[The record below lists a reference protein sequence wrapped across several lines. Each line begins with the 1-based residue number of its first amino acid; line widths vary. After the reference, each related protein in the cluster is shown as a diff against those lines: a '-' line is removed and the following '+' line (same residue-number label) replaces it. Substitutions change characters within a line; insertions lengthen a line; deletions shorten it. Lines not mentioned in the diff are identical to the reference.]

1 MRITGG
7 EFGGRNL
14 KVPKSD
20 AIRPTQDRVREALFN
35 IIQFEV
41 PGSDFLDLF
50 AGSGAVGIEAL
61 SRGAK
66 SATFVEANRRHI
78 VVLEEN
84 LRSLGSDRVELG
96 SDRVELG
103 SDRVELGSGRVG
115 VGAGSVGVGS
125 DRVGVAAART
135 NRPKRTLD
143 DSTVV
148 LADVYRWIGR
158 YSGPGFSIGF
168 ADPPYA
174 LGEEKGYASVLATLA
189 ARGVIRE
196 GGLFV
201 AEMTAVQKA
210 EETPGWELVRDRTY
224 GKTRLCIWR
233 RKEQNT

>member
-20 AIRPTQDRVREALFN
+20 AIRPTQDRVREAVFN

-41 PGSDFLDLF
+41 AGSDFLDLF
-50 AGSGAVGIEAL
+50 AGSGAVGLEAL

-66 SATFVEANRRHI
+66 SVTFVEANRRHLA
-78 VVLEEN
+78 VLNEN
-84 LRSLGSDRVELG
+84 LTTTLGRTGDARRET
-96 SDRVELG
+96 
-103 SDRVELGSGRVG
+103 
-115 VGAGSVGVGS
+115 
-125 DRVGVAAART
+125 VAADA
-135 NRPKRTLD
+135 
-143 DSTVV
+143 
-148 LADVYRWIGR
+148 YRWIST

-174 LGEEKGYASVLATLA
+174 LGEEKGYAQVLATLA
-189 ARGVIRE
+189 ERGVIRPE
-196 GGLFV
+196 GLFI

-224 GKTRLCIWR
+224 GKTRICMWR
-233 RKEQNT
+233 RSVAP

>member
-7 EFGGRNL
+7 EFGGRIL

-41 PGSDFLDLF
+41 PGADFLDLF

-66 SATFVEANRRHI
+66 SATFVEQDRRHMP
-78 VVLEEN
+78 VLLEN
-84 LRSLGSDRVELG
+84 LRLVSHSGSSQLAN
-96 SDRVELG
+96 L
-103 SDRVELGSGRVG
+103 
-115 VGAGSVGVGS
+115 
-125 DRVGVAAART
+125 
-135 NRPKRTLD
+135 
-143 DSTVV
+143 STFQPFNFSTV
-148 LADVYRWIGR
+148 LADVYRWIAS
-158 YSGPGFSIGF
+158 YSGPGFSIAF

-174 LGEEKGYASVLATLA
+174 LGEERGYASVLATLA
-189 ARGVIRE
+189 DRGVVRP

-224 GKTRLCIWR
+224 GKTRLCLWR
-233 RKEQNT
+233 RLVAE

>member
-20 AIRPTQDRVREALFN
+20 AIRPTQDRVREAVFN

-41 PGSDFLDLF
+41 AGSDFLDLF
-50 AGSGAVGIEAL
+50 AGSGAVGLEAL

-66 SATFVEANRRHI
+66 SVTFVEANRRHLS
-78 VVLEEN
+78 VLKEN
-84 LRSLGSDRVELG
+84 LTFLCSTSISDFASLVS
-96 SDRVELG
+96 
-103 SDRVELGSGRVG
+103 
-115 VGAGSVGVGS
+115 
-125 DRVGVAAART
+125 
-135 NRPKRTLD
+135 
-143 DSTVV
+143 
-148 LADVYRWIGR
+148 ADAYRWIER

-174 LGEEKGYASVLATLA
+174 LGEEKGYAQVLASLLA
-189 ARGVIRE
+189 RNVIRP
-196 GGLFV
+196 GGLFI

-224 GKTRLCIWR
+224 GKTRICMWR
-233 RKEQNT
+233 RTK

>member
-14 KVPKSD
+14 KVPKTD

-35 IIQFEV
+35 IIQFEIA
-41 PGSDFLDLF
+41 GADFLDLF
-50 AGSGAVGIEAL
+50 AGSGAVGLEAL

-66 SATFVEANRRHI
+66 SVTFVERERRHLA
-78 VVLEEN
+78 VLNEN
-84 LRSLGSDRVELG
+84 IGS
-96 SDRVELG
+96 
-103 SDRVELGSGRVG
+103 LGSGRVE
-115 VGAGSVGVGS
+115 AERSVSARPSLTPNDTTVI
-125 DRVGVAAART
+125 AADA
-135 NRPKRTLD
+135 
-143 DSTVV
+143 
-148 LADVYRWIGR
+148 YRWIAT

-189 ARGVIRE
+189 DRGVIRA
-196 GGLFV
+196 GGLFI

-210 EETPGWELVRDRTY
+210 EETPGWELIRDRTY

-233 RKEQNT
+233 RKA

>member
-35 IIQFEV
+35 MIQFEV

-66 SATFVEANRRHI
+66 SATFVESNRRHMP
-78 VVLEEN
+78 VLLEN
-84 LRSLGSDRVELG
+84 LRLVSP
-96 SDRVELG
+96 
-103 SDRVELGSGRVG
+103 
-115 VGAGSVGVGS
+115 AGGPQL
-125 DRVGVAAART
+125 
-135 NRPKRTLD
+135 NF
-143 DSTVV
+143 STV
-148 LADVYRWIGR
+148 LADVYRWIAS
-158 YSGPGFSIGF
+158 YSGLGFSIVF

-174 LGEEKGYASVLATLA
+174 LGEERGYASVLATLA
-189 ARGVIRE
+189 ERGVVRP
-196 GGLFV
+196 GGLFI

-224 GKTRLCIWR
+224 GKTRLCLWR
-233 RKEQNT
+233 RTIALPSHPPGALEMGV

>member
-41 PGSDFLDLF
+41 PGCDFLDLF
-50 AGSGAVGIEAL
+50 AGSGAVGLEAL

-66 SATFVEANRRHI
+66 SATFVEANRRHLA
-78 VVLEEN
+78 VLREN
-84 LRSLGSDRVELG
+84 LDSLRVP
-96 SDRVELG
+96 STAVA
-103 SDRVELGSGRVG
+103 VVG
-115 VGAGSVGVGS
+115 VDA
-125 DRVGVAAART
+125 
-135 NRPKRTLD
+135 
-143 DSTVV
+143 
-148 LADVYRWIGR
+148 YRWLTT
-158 YSGPGFSIGF
+158 YAGPGFSIGF

-189 ARGVIRE
+189 ERGVIRP

-210 EETPGWELVRDRTY
+210 EETPGWELIRDRTY
-224 GKTRLCIWR
+224 GKTRLCMWR
-233 RKEQNT
+233 RREDEK

>member
-41 PGSDFLDLF
+41 PGCDFLDLF
-50 AGSGAVGIEAL
+50 AGSGAVGLESL

-66 SATFVEANRRHI
+66 SVTFVERERRHLA
-78 VVLEEN
+78 VLKEN
-84 LRSLGSDRVELG
+84 VDGFRVQ
-96 SDRVELG
+96 STAVDV
-103 SDRVELGSGRVG
+103 
-115 VGAGSVGVGS
+115 
-125 DRVGVAAART
+125 VAADA
-135 NRPKRTLD
+135 
-143 DSTVV
+143 
-148 LADVYRWIGR
+148 YRWLSA

-174 LGEEKGYASVLATLA
+174 LGEEKGYAQVLATLA
-189 ARGVIRE
+189 ERGVIRS
-196 GGLFV
+196 GGLFI

-233 RKEQNT
+233 RGA

>member
-35 IIQFEV
+35 IIQCEIV
-41 PGSDFLDLF
+41 GADFLDLF
-50 AGSGAVGIEAL
+50 AGSGAVGLEAL

-66 SATFVEANRRHI
+66 SVTFVEANRRHI
-78 VVLEEN
+78 AVLKEN
-84 LRSLGSDRVELG
+84 LGS
-96 SDRVELG
+96 
-103 SDRVELGSGRVG
+103 LGSGRVE
-115 VGAGSVGVGS
+115 AGLN
-125 DRVGVAAART
+125 ALAR
-135 NRPKRTLD
+135 PSSTLD
-143 DSTVV
+143 DTTVIA
-148 LADVYRWIGR
+148 ADAYRWIAS

-174 LGEEKGYASVLATLA
+174 LGEEKGYAQVLATLA
-189 ARGVIRE
+189 DRGVIRP
-196 GGLFV
+196 GGLFI

-210 EETPGWELVRDRTY
+210 EETPGWELIRDRTY

-233 RKEQNT
+233 RTA

>member
-41 PGSDFLDLF
+41 AGCEFLDLF
-50 AGSGAVGIEAL
+50 AGSGAVGLEAL

-66 SATFVEANRRHI
+66 SVTFVERERRHLA
-78 VVLEEN
+78 VLEEN
-84 LRSLGSDRVELG
+84 LNMALAAKGHKEGAEV
-96 SDRVELG
+96 
-103 SDRVELGSGRVG
+103 
-115 VGAGSVGVGS
+115 VGA
-125 DRVGVAAART
+125 DA
-135 NRPKRTLD
+135 
-143 DSTVV
+143 
-148 LADVYRWIGR
+148 YRWIAR
-158 YSGPGFSIGF
+158 YAGPGFTIGF

-189 ARGVIRE
+189 ERGVIRP

-233 RKEQNT
+233 RV

>member
-14 KVPKSD
+14 RVPKSD
-20 AIRPTQDRVREALFN
+20 AIRPTQDRVREAVFN

-50 AGSGAVGIEAL
+50 AGSGAVGLEAL

-66 SATFVEANRRHI
+66 SATFVEANRRHLA
-78 VVLEEN
+78 VLNEN
-84 LRSLGSDRVELG
+84 LAMIAHTGGTV
-96 SDRVELG
+96 
-103 SDRVELGSGRVG
+103 
-115 VGAGSVGVGS
+115 
-125 DRVGVAAART
+125 VAA
-135 NRPKRTLD
+135 D
-143 DSTVV
+143 C
-148 LADVYRWIGR
+148 YRWLAT

-189 ARGVIRE
+189 ERGVIRE
-196 GGLFV
+196 GGLFI

-210 EETPGWELVRDRTY
+210 EETPGWELVRDRVY
-224 GKTRLCIWR
+224 GKTRICMWR
-233 RKEQNT
+233 RVKKEVRGKSLEVKFEI